1 MILRTE
7 ISPEKFDFEINH
19 SSRILTIGSCF
30 SDVMGGFLFQN
41 KFKVS
46 SNPFGTVYNL
56 KSISDLIQIS
66 LGLKGVT
73 EEWITERD
81 GVYFHYGYHSE
92 FYAVSKELLLT
103 KIREASRAVGEF
115 LKKTDLVIVTL
126 GTSWVYE
133 LDDSVVSNC
142 HKVPASKFT
151 KRLLSYEEQQGILE
165 ELVKLVQGIN
175 PEIRVVFTVSPV
187 RHIKDGLVENS
198 VSKSILRI
206 LCDSAIKKFEKVY
219 YFPSYE
225 IMLDDLR
232 DYRFYKADLIHPDEV
247 AERHIIEQFSKAV
260 FSDETVKI
268 ISEWSKIRMA
278 LNHRSFNPNSAAHG
292 SFLVTLQSKIAVFK
306 PYFDV
311 REELQ
316 QVSAQL
322 EKNLV

>member
-7 ISPEKFDFEINH
+7 ILPEKFDFEINH
-19 SSRILTIGSCF
+19 FSRILTIGSCF
-30 SDVMGGFLFQN
+30 SDVMGGFLSQN
-41 KFKVS
+41 KFNVY

-56 KSISDLIQIS
+56 KSVSDLIQIS
-66 LGLKGVT
+66 LGLKDVNEG
-73 EEWITERD
+73 WITERD

-92 FYAVSKELLLT
+92 FYDTSRDRLLAKIKET
-103 KIREASRAVGEF
+103 SGAVGEF
-115 LKKTDLVIVTL
+115 ITQVDVMIVTL

-133 LDDSVVSNC
+133 MNKSVVSNC

-151 KRLLSYEEQQGILE
+151 KRLLSYEEQQVLLGEFI
-165 ELVKLVQGIN
+165 KLVQDIN
-175 PEIRVVFTVSPV
+175 PEIRFVFTVSPV
-187 RHIKDGLVENS
+187 RHTKDGLSENS
-198 VSKSILRI
+198 VSKSILRM
-206 LCDSAIKKFEKVY
+206 LCDFATKKFEKVY

-232 DYRFYKADLIHPDEV
+232 DYRFYKPDLIHPNEV
-247 AERHIIEQFSKAV
+247 AEKYIIDLFSKSV
-260 FSDETVKI
+260 FSKKTSEV
-268 ISEWSKIRMA
+268 ISDWSKIRMA
-278 LNHRSFNPNSAAHG
+278 LNHKPFNPNSAAHR

-311 REELQ
+311 REELV